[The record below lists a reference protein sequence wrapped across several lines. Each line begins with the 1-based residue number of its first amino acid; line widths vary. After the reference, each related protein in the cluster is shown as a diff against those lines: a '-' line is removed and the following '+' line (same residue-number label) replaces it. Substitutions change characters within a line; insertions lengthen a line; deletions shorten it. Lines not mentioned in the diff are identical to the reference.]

1 MKILAMVTDLAEVK
15 RFLKGIGE
23 PTEPPAKLPARGPPY
38 WQSRALRRTAYDDEH
53 VA

>member
-1 MKILAMVTDLAEVK
+1 MKILAMVTDLPEVK

-23 PTEPPAKLPARGPPY
+23 PTEPPARQPARGPPY